1 VLQFI
6 VEWLIQRGQPIKAFT
21 FFEKFASERRG
32 NITCKFIRLW
42 LDRGLSIVASTGVYC
57 GKAGLSE
64 KCSTHH
70 VRQLMEEED
79 KQRIIE
85 GEIRKALQLEIQ
97 IIEGLRKGEQD
108 INGRLLVNIRKL
120 S

>member
-1 VLQFI
+1 
-6 VEWLIQRGQPIKAFT
+6 
-21 FFEKFASERRG
+21 
-32 NITCKFIRLW
+32 
-42 LDRGLSIVASTGVYC
+42 
-57 GKAGLSE
+57 
-64 KCSTHH
+64 
-70 VRQLMEEED
+70 MEEED